1 MKIELKENERLDD
14 LQRNGLKIIQ
24 KTDGFCFGMD
34 AVLLSGFAQVKPG
47 ETVLDLGTGTGIIP
61 LLLSAKTEGKRFVGL
76 EIQEAVAEMAERS
89 VAFNELEN
97 KIQIMRVPLVGWILS
112 KAGVFGVDR
121 GSADLKA
128 VKTALKFLK
137 EGDKLLMFPE
147 GTRVHEGENV
157 QVKTGA
163 ALFATRAGVPILPVY
178 VPPKKRLFRPNTV
191 VIGQAYRP
199 AYAGRKPTPE
209 ELQAIARDLMERVH
223 ALGEPG

>member
-97 KIQIMRVPLVGWILS
+97 KIQKSFVAS
-112 KAGVFGVDR
+112 AGEGFALTFTSQGTF
-121 GSADLKA
+121 SANRELEALKA
-128 VKTALKFLK
+128 EYSANASIQELTLGKFELIV
-137 EGDKLLMFPE
+137 EAQRADNTLSVEVAAEMDVSELVNRLADAAETIASFRRSGGAG
-147 GTRVHEGENV
+147 GT
-157 QVKTGA
+157 
-163 ALFATRAGVPILPVY
+163 L
-178 VPPKKRLFRPNTV
+178 
-191 VIGQAYRP
+191 
-199 AYAGRKPTPE
+199 
-209 ELQAIARDLMERVH
+209 
-223 ALGEPG
+223 

>member
-97 KIQIMRVPLVGWILS
+97 KIQIMRGDIKEASRIFGAASFDVITANPPYMNDAHGLKNPTEV
-112 KAGVFGVDR
+112 KAISRHEVDR
-121 GSADLKA
+121 KS
-128 VKTALKFLK
+128 
-137 EGDKLLMFPE
+137 
-147 GTRVHEGENV
+147 
-157 QVKTGA
+157 
-163 ALFATRAGVPILPVY
+163 
-178 VPPKKRLFRPNTV
+178 V
-191 VIGQAYRP
+191 V
-199 AYAGRKPTPE
+199 
-209 ELQAIARDLMERVH
+209 
-223 ALGEPG
+223 